1 MLRRHWLA
9 WTVIALIYCFVYLGS
24 LSSPAIF
31 DDADANHA
39 EAAREMA
46 ATGDWTTLHID
57 GIRYLE
63 KPPLPYW
70 LVAADYKL
78 FGVSEATTRL
88 PNALC
93 ILLLM
98 FLAADWARRAFGA
111 RASIYAAL
119 LVVTSFGYYLFT
131 RILIPEAMLS
141 LTIAAALYFALLAL
155 ERRRPSAWLWYLA
168 YAALAVAVLAK
179 GLVAIVFVGGTFLLY
194 LVVTGEWRRWREFHL
209 LTGTALFLVIAAPWH
224 ILAGIRNAGFFW
236 FYFVNEH
243 FLRFLGKRY
252 PKDYARLP
260 AIAYWSLHFV
270 WLFPWSLFLGRV
282 VENLRARA
290 KERIPGEWML
300 ADRTRL
306 LCLIWSGLIL
316 VFFAIST
323 NQEYYTLPAYLPLLL
338 LAADA
343 LATDTGRSRWT
354 TAACAVISIVGTA
367 AGIALLTGVWSSR
380 NLPVPAD
387 LGSVLAN
394 RDVAGDTLSMS
405 KFFDLTGAAFAGLRL
420 PALLAAFAMLIGPAL
435 ALVWR
440 RKTQRAVW
448 TLATTSAVFLFAAH
462 IALVRFG
469 PFLSSKAL
477 AMDIQRVLQPGD
489 EVMLYGDHSYGSS
502 LNFYL
507 QREVL
512 LVNGRSTSL
521 LWGSRYPDIPHVF
534 LTDDDLL
541 RRWRGPQRVFLFVP
555 PEQQSRVRA
564 LLGAQEKIFAE
575 QSGKTVY
582 TNRTK

>member
-1 MLRRHWLA
+1 
-9 WTVIALIYCFVYLGS
+9 
-24 LSSPAIF
+24 
-31 DDADANHA
+31 
-39 EAAREMA
+39 MA
-46 ATGDWTTLHID
+46 TTGDWTTLHID

-78 FGVSEATTRL
+78 FGVSEATTRI
-88 PNALC
+88 PTALC

-119 LVVTSFGYYLFT
+119 LVVTTFGYYLFT
-131 RILIPEAMLS
+131 RILIPEALLS
-141 LTIAAALYFALLAL
+141 LTISGALYFALLAL
-155 ERRRPSAWLWYLA
+155 DKERRRSSRWLWYAA
-168 YAALAVAVLAK
+168 YAALALAVLAK

-194 LVVTGEWRRWREFHL
+194 LIATGEWRRWREFHL
-209 LTGTALFLVIAAPWH
+209 LSGTALFLAIAAPWH
-224 ILAGIRNAGFFW
+224 ILAGLRNSGFFW

-252 PKDYARLP
+252 PKDYAKLP
-260 AIAYWSLHFV
+260 PIAYWSLHFV

-282 VENLRARA
+282 VENLRTRA
-290 KERIPGEWML
+290 KERVAGEWSL
-300 ADRTRL
+300 GDCTRL

-343 LATDTGRSRWT
+343 LSTNTGSSRWT
-354 TAACAVISIVGTA
+354 TAAYAVISILGTA
-367 AGIALLTGVWSSR
+367 AGVALFAGLWSSR

-420 PALLAAFAMLIGPAL
+420 PALLAAIALLAGPAL
-435 ALVWR
+435 ALFWR

-448 TLATTSAVFLFAAH
+448 ALAATSAIFLFAAH
-462 IALVRFG
+462 IAMVRFG
-469 PFLSSKAL
+469 PFLSSKTL
-477 AMDIQRVLQPGD
+477 VTDIQRATQPGD
-489 EVMLYGDHSYGSS
+489 EVILYGDHSYGSS

-521 LWGSRYPDIPHVF
+521 LWGSHYPDIPHIF
-534 LTDDDLL
+534 LSDDDLL

-555 PEQQSRVRA
+555 PEEQARVSN
-564 LLGAQEKIFAE
+564 LLGTRAHIFAE

-582 TNRTK
+582 SNRASN

>member
-224 ILAGIRNAGFFW
+224 ILAGIRNSGFFW

-290 KERIPGEWML
+290 KERIPGEWTL

-448 TLATTSAVFLFAAH
+448 TLAATSAVFLFAAH

-521 LWGSRYPDIPHVF
+521 LWGSHYPDIPHVF

>member
-57 GIRYLE
+57 GVRYLE

-448 TLATTSAVFLFAAH
+448 TLAATSAVFLFAAH

-477 AMDIQRVLQPGD
+477 AIDIQRVLQPGD